1 MNNTIIILFQS
12 LNILSMMIETFAI
25 LMVRII
31 AFSIVLTQ
39 YIIEGCKFIYN
50 NREEILEKVNNIRN
64 AVGYQF
70 VYDS

>member
-1 MNNTIIILFQS
+1 MNNTILVLFQS

-25 LMVRII
+25 LMVII